1 MTATRGESDLYIERP
16 HPQKPLHFAYGD
28 GSRIK
33 QVKAVIG
40 GNDTAWARSQV
51 SYYSAWC
58 GPSTSPAVGV
68 VDMQKYGDWLAGQG
82 VAMKYLSA
90 SANQPCE

>member
-1 MTATRGESDLYIERP
+1 MDGATARQWRAYIFGMNWADMTPFITYKTDLN
-16 HPQKPLHFAYGD
+16 K
-28 GSRIK
+28 
-33 QVKAVIG
+33 
-40 GNDTAWARSQV
+40 DTAWARSQV

-82 VAMKYLSA
+82 VAMKYASA
-90 SANQPCE
+90 SSN